1 MTSGPGKTDS
11 TRDDPDFKAI
21 FCGHPDVTFV
31 LASDGRI
38 LHANQRAGEL
48 YGYTLKELMLMN
60 TADLAAPDL
69 REQNPMRLH
78 DSLKSGERFEWR
90 HQRKDGSELPVDI
103 LVRPIDSQGEK
114 AIVMSVRDN
123 TIRKQLEF
131 ERKRFV
137 MLAESSSEFI
147 GMCDLDMTPIY
158 VNPAGQRMVGLSGM
172 DAACQVKVE
181 DYFFPDDQRFIT
193 EEFFP
198 KVLRE
203 GKGDVEIRLRHF
215 QTGKAIWV
223 FYYLFSVQ
231 DEAGMPIGWA
241 TVSHDITER
250 KNMQLQKEE
259 DAQHLKKA
267 LLGTIQSIAL
277 TITKRDVFTSTHLI
291 RVEQLAKAIGVEL
304 GLSKD
309 TLEGLCLGAS
319 ILDIGK
325 VSIPA
330 DLLIKPGKFSAIE
343 YQLIKQHSITGY
355 EIVKDVE
362 FPWPIADMILQH
374 HERLDGSG
382 YPQGLYGDAI
392 ILEARILAVAD
403 VFEAM
408 LSHRP
413 YRPALDMQA
422 AIEIIESGKGTLFD
436 AKVVDACI
444 DLFRHKSFVFDKI
457 EE

>member
-1 MTSGPGKTDS
+1 
-11 TRDDPDFKAI
+11 
-21 FCGHPDVTFV
+21 
-31 LASDGRI
+31 
-38 LHANQRAGEL
+38 
-48 YGYTLKELMLMN
+48 MLMN